1 MIVLSL
7 FDGMSCGQLALSQ
20 LGIKVDKY
28 LASEI
33 DRGGGIQVTQS
44 NFPNTIQVGDITK
57 LSFKNGVLYSEN
69 GNFTIGNID
78 LVIGGS
84 PCQSFSSHGDNS
96 GFNGKS
102 GLFWEYIRLL
112 NEINPK
118 WFLLENVR
126 MKAEWRNIITKAMR
140 VNPIEFNSNLVS
152 AQNRD
157 RLYWT
162 NIPFELPKDRN
173 ILYKDIL
180 EDLPFRALKPFMFN
194 KYGDKIR
201 LHKGVNWILNKKS
214 NCLTT
219 KCLTLK

>member
-1 MIVLSL
+1 
-7 FDGMSCGQLALSQ
+7 
-20 LGIKVDKY
+20 
-28 LASEI
+28 
-33 DRGGGIQVTQS
+33 
-44 NFPNTIQVGDITK
+44 
-57 LSFKNGVLYSEN
+57 
-69 GNFTIGNID
+69 
-78 LVIGGS
+78 
-84 PCQSFSSHGDNS
+84 
-96 GFNGKS
+96 
-102 GLFWEYIRLL
+102 
-112 NEINPK
+112 
-118 WFLLENVR
+118 

>member
-28 LASEI
+28 FASEI
-33 DRGGGIQVTQS
+33 DMGGIQVTQS